1 MIRRL
6 NGVPRWLRR
15 WAALAG
21 AVLCV
26 SGAAPI
32 TDKTCTN
39 PQALGVARTLE
50 INTAGGVHFGRFQY
64 AGTVPLA
71 PREVVLTFD
80 DGPRGALTRSVLAS
94 LAAECTKATFFMIGR
109 NAAADPATARQVALA
124 GHTIG
129 HHSMTHPAPMTLI
142 PTARAIADI
151 AAGENAVR
159 NSLGDQQHRF
169 APGFFRYPGL
179 WNPPDVD
186 RWLNQLS
193 IGVFGVDAHARDWD
207 IRDADELI
215 AITMAR
221 LEQVGAGM
229 LLLHDI
235 QPVTV
240 KALPRLLQTLKARG
254 WKVVHMVETK
264 TATASRPTA
273 DQASK

>member
-1 MIRRL
+1 MIHKFNQVTPL
-6 NGVPRWLRR
+6 LRR

-26 SGAAPI
+26 GGAAPV
-32 TDKTCTN
+32 TDKSCTN
-39 PQALGVARTLE
+39 PHALGVARTLE

-64 AGTVPLA
+64 ASTVPLG

-109 NAAADPATARQVALA
+109 NAAADPTTARAVALA

-129 HHSMTHPAPMTLI
+129 HHSMTHPAPMTMI
-142 PTARAIADI
+142 SPARAIADI
-151 AAGENAVR
+151 AAGEKAVR
-159 NSLGDQQHRF
+159 SALGDQQHRF

-186 RWLNQLS
+186 RWLNESS
-193 IGVFGVDAHARDWD
+193 IGVFGIDVHARDWD
-207 IRDADELI
+207 IRDPDELI
-215 AITMAR
+215 NITMTR

-240 KALPRLLQTLKARG
+240 KALPRLLRTLKARG
-254 WKVVHMVETK
+254 WHVVHLVEAKAK
-264 TATASRPTA
+264 TALRPTA
-273 DQASK
+273 D